1 MEKRKVFCVGKD
13 KLDLREDLTTD
24 DNLAIIFESDFYT
37 QKEAFKHWAKLSKCN
52 IIEYLLTQEQ
62 VDTILSIKKEQNQKD
77 SIYID
82 DDNTIYVQGYNHG
95 DVDLNA
101 LKRKYGA

>member
-1 MEKRKVFCVGKD
+1 MKKRKMFCIGKD
-13 KLDLREDLTTD
+13 KLDLKDDLMAD
-24 DNLAIIFESDFYT
+24 DNLAIIFDSNFYT
-37 QKEAFKHWAKLSKCN
+37 QKEMFKHWVKLSKYN

-101 LKRKYGA
+101 LKRRYGA